1 MNRLSIIT
9 VNYFSADLIKE
20 LSENL
25 PNKRI
30 IQYDWVV
37 VDNSDD
43 ESQMTEL
50 KNIKYIDK
58 IINPKENLGF
68 GKANNLAVSKVSSE
82 YVMFLNPD
90 TKAKNLNL
98 KKLIGVLDADSKIKL
113 VGPKII
119 NIDGTVQLSAS
130 KKYPYWW
137 SHKLDYSPLLRILIE
152 KLKLNQYPTLLSIKE
167 HKKSQPVASVLGACI
182 LMRKKDFNQLGG
194 FDEDFFMYREES
206 DLAKRIAD
214 TGGEIFYFAETSLV
228 HISGGASKNNFYA
241 ELNREY
247 TKSEYVFLSKWHSF
261 IYVSFCWVVGWLS
274 TFLSSLMLLLLSLF
288 RPNKRKDYIRMS
300 VLCIKSFIQQSMH
313 PFAIGYYRKHR

>member
-37 VDNSDD
+37 VDNSVD

-98 KKLIGVLDADSKIKL
+98 KKLIDVLDEDSKIKL
-113 VGPKII
+113 VGPK
-119 NIDGTVQLSAS
+119 
-130 KKYPYWW
+130 
-137 SHKLDYSPLLRILIE
+137 
-152 KLKLNQYPTLLSIKE
+152 
-167 HKKSQPVASVLGACI
+167 
-182 LMRKKDFNQLGG
+182 
-194 FDEDFFMYREES
+194 
-206 DLAKRIAD
+206 
-214 TGGEIFYFAETSLV
+214 
-228 HISGGASKNNFYA
+228 
-241 ELNREY
+241 
-247 TKSEYVFLSKWHSF
+247 
-261 IYVSFCWVVGWLS
+261 
-274 TFLSSLMLLLLSLF
+274 
-288 RPNKRKDYIRMS
+288 
-300 VLCIKSFIQQSMH
+300 
-313 PFAIGYYRKHR
+313 